1 MTKKWIAFLLCLPL
15 FFLTVYASPEHEGFD
30 YQAQWEASGADEL
43 IDKLPRET
51 VKELEQA
58 GIDGTGYDTL
68 LRLSAADV
76 VNSLLGITQ
85 REILSPLASLGF
97 LMALL
102 LVASFF
108 KGGENALNSPLAPT
122 VGTVVA
128 AAVSVTLAAP
138 VLSLIGQIADCV
150 QSACTFTEAFGAVL
164 IGILIA
170 NGQSLSASGYSAFIF
185 GAIEVCTVCVGAWI
199 VPLLKIFLALSCV
212 STISEDM
219 KLDAITGF
227 FEKNAKWLLSFLAV
241 TLSAVLSISGI
252 IAASADNLAA
262 RTAKFMISGSV
273 PVVGGAMSDAYLTVK
288 SGMLLL
294 RNSVGAFGIIAV
306 AYIYL
311 PLIIRTVLWNM
322 VMEIGLSICEA
333 LQLDSIKK
341 LMKSLSGMISL
352 MLGVL
357 IFSLFLLTLGGII
370 VVLQKTA

>member
-1 MTKKWIAFLLCLPL
+1 MWKKKLSALLLCMPL
-15 FFLTVYASPEHEGFD
+15 LFTEAYAAEERPEFD
-30 YQAQWEASGADEL
+30 IQAQYEASGAAALYDEL
-43 IDKLPRET
+43 PDET
-51 VKELEQA
+51 NEYLKSIGLDGAAYDELAQVSV
-58 GIDGTGYDTL
+58 GDVLRSL
-68 LRLSAADV
+68 LEMTRTEMKTPLSAAG
-76 VNSLLGITQ
+76 LI
-85 REILSPLASLGF
+85 
-97 LMALL
+97 MALL
-102 LVASFF
+102 LLASFF
-108 KGGENALNSPLAPT
+108 QG
-122 VGTVVA
+122 
-128 AAVSVTLAAP
+128 
-138 VLSLIGQIADCV
+138 VLL
-150 QSACTFTEAFGAVL
+150 
-164 IGILIA
+164 A
-170 NGQSLSASGYSAFIF
+170 NGQAVSAAGYSTFLL
-185 GAIEVCTVCVGAWI
+185 GAIELSNVCVGELI
-199 VPLLKIFLALSCV
+199 VPMMKIFLALSCV
-212 STISEDM
+212 SSVSDGIHIES
-219 KLDAITGF
+219 IIGF